1 MEALVPMDIQDPD
14 DLKCIFGFY
23 SLKELEFINHY
34 IDICLLK
41 LFTQTYIKKELKLVP
56 YL

>member
-1 MEALVPMDIQDPD
+1 MDIQDPD